1 MLLTTTVP
9 ILGKTKDDGKQ
20 KPAIYKR
27 YDYG

>member
-9 ILGKTKDDGKQ
+9 ILGRTKDDEKD

-27 YDYG
+27 YDFR

>member
-9 ILGKTKDDGKQ
+9 ILGKTKDDGKK

>member
-9 ILGKTKDDGKQ
+9 ILGKTRDDDKF

-27 YDYG
+27 YDFG